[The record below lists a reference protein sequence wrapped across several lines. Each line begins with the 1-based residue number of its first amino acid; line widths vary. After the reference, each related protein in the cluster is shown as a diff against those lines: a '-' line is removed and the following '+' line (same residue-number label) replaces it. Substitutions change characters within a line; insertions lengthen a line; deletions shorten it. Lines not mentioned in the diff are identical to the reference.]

1 MGLDKEET
9 MATCK
14 MCRTSIEVPEGWSV
28 GAAVRRHYWAEHPD
42 RMLRSQADRAAES
55 ELGRP
60 APTPTG
66 RATGAGMPSRREP
79 RRTRPA

>member
-1 MGLDKEET
+1 

-14 MCRTSIEVPEGWSV
+14 MCRNTIEVPEGWSV

-55 ELGRP
+55 ELRRP
-60 APTPTG
+60 SP
-66 RATGAGMPSRREP
+66 RATGAVTPSPTEP